1 VARELAVKVGE
12 VGRPLGAVL
21 ALGVLAAF
29 YQLLPATQADTFV
42 GVQPAVTVPRTSLRA
57 RGGAGGEIMEIIVTS
72 QSTGER
78 IRISIPGTTKISEIK
93 KMGMDSLG
101 FDFSWSK
108 DSEWCISMVD
118 SKQPA
123 DAMAGALDES
133 KTADDYGVG
142 KGDELHLWFKGM

>member
-1 VARELAVKVGE
+1 MG
-12 VGRPLGAVL
+12 LGA
-21 ALGVLAAF
+21 LAAF
-29 YQLLPATQADTFV
+29 YMLLPVTQEGAFV
-42 GVQPAVTVPRTSLRA
+42 GAQPAVSAPRTALRA

-93 KMGMDSLG
+93 KMGMESLG
-101 FDFSWSK
+101 FEFSWTK
-108 DSEWCISMVD
+108 DAEWCISMVD